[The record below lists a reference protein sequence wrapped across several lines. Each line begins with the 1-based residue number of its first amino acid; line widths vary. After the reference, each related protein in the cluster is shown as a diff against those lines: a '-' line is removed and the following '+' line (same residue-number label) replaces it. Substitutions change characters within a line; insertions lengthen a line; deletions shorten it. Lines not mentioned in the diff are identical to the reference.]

1 MRPIKDCL
9 SCFSARPSQRSAN
22 PQPAE
27 ATESPVARAQTP
39 SALSARPPLRS
50 GSDAQR
56 PRVNL
61 PTQVHTSTTSTPTE
75 RLDTHAAG
83 ASLERSSISSSSHGS
98 GFSDLQ
104 SMRSMYKGENS
115 STVRTNVKYL
125 EADERE
131 AYKVSVQNGLIC
143 DATGKPVDTRDSL
156 PQWGTDR
163 RAAIFVMDKKGDMYM
178 AKNRN
183 AQFKHSSFLAGG
195 PVAFAGEMQIEE
207 GQVKV
212 VSNRSG
218 HYLPNEKHLSRVAQE
233 LANKGAKPD
242 MIDLI
247 DNEHR

>member
-1 MRPIKDCL
+1 MRLIKDCFP
-9 SCFSARPSQRSAN
+9 CFSGRPSQRNAN
-22 PQPAE
+22 LQPAE
-27 ATESPVARAQTP
+27 ATESTVARAQTP

-56 PRVNL
+56 PRANL
-61 PTQVHTSTTSTPTE
+61 PTQVNTSTTSTPTE
-75 RLDTHAAG
+75 RLDTHAG

-104 SMRSMYKGENS
+104 SMRSMYRGENS

-143 DATGKPVDTRDSL
+143 DATGKPVDTSDAL

-163 RAAIFVMDKKGDMYM
+163 RAAIFVMDKKGNMYM
-178 AKNRN
+178 AKNHN
-183 AQFKHSSFLAGG
+183 VQFKHSSFLAGG
-195 PVAFAGEMQIEE
+195 PVAFAGEMQIEQ

-218 HYLPNEKHLSRVAQE
+218 HYLPNENHLSRVAQE

-247 DNEHR
+247 DNKHR